1 MDAIEEEK
9 YFETEERTHSWRVGK
24 SQNFQVVIRVR
35 PPLPREQSDYVPFW
49 SVIHIDKN
57 HQSLSA
63 MEYMGAEIN
72 ELERQRDISE
82 NPHLIVWHHFT
93 FDYVYDPYAT

>member
-1 MDAIEEEK
+1 
-9 YFETEERTHSWRVGK
+9 
-24 SQNFQVVIRVR
+24 
-35 PPLPREQSDYVPFW
+35 
-49 SVIHIDKN
+49 
-57 HQSLSA
+57 

-93 FDYVYDPYAT
+93 FDYVYDPYATQDFLYENTACSAVNSVLEGYNATILAYGQTGTGKTHTMEGFKYSGCDP